1 MKKALIWIGTV
12 IGAGAVLALVIGAL
26 ENREM
31 PRTITVN
38 GECLTTVKK
47 DKVAI
52 TLRVTTVAPTSAES
66 MRLATAQVAEI
77 TKRLENKP
85 VEMQTTQFNS
95 YEKTEWN
102 REEQKSV
109 TLGIETTIAVEVSA
123 NDIEQIE
130 NVLNEFAGMPNVFS
144 ENLRMFTSPA
154 VMKPVLEE
162 CLGVATQNARE
173 RANALASGDGKKAG
187 KMLSVAYGRSINDSV
202 YSTTNLMRGAKMAV
216 MEAASAMDTGG
227 TIVAKDTEVSVTVS
241 AVFEIK

>member
-173 RANALASGDGKKAG
+173 RANALAGGDGKKAG
-187 KMLSVAYGRSINDSV
+187 KMLSVVYGRSINDSV

>member
-66 MRLATAQVAEI
+66 MRLTTAQVAEI
-77 TKRLENKP
+77 TKRLENQP

-173 RANALASGDGKKAG
+173 RANALAGGDGKKAG